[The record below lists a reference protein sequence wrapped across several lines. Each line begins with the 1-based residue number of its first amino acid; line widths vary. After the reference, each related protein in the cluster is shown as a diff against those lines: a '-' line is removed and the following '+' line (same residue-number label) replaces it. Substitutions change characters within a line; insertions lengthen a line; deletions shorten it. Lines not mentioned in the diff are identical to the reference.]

1 MSNFHFNHTTND
13 YLNNNVVFSYDTD
26 NNDTQITKLLK
37 EYNKRQH
44 IILRNLKTELD
55 QNQQILKTDLTLV
68 LQKNE
73 SNKTLIFNK
82 YSKLLNQLFTV
93 LTNKTNQT
101 NF

>member
-1 MSNFHFNHTTND
+1 MSNFHFKHTSND
-13 YLNNNVVFSYDTD
+13 YLNNNVVFSYNTE
-26 NNDTQITKLLK
+26 NNDTVTTKLVK

-44 IILRNLKTELD
+44 LILQNLKTELD
-55 QNQQILKTDLTLV
+55 QNQQILKADLALI

-73 SNKTLIFNK
+73 NNKEQIFNK
-82 YSKLLNQLFTV
+82 YSKLLNQLFTL

>member
-1 MSNFHFNHTTND
+1 MSNFHFNQTTND
-13 YLNNNVVFSYDTD
+13 YLNNNVAFSYNTD

-44 IILRNLKTELD
+44 LILKNLKTELD

-73 SNKTLIFNK
+73 NNKALIFSK
-82 YSKLLNQLFTV
+82 YGKLLNQLFTL